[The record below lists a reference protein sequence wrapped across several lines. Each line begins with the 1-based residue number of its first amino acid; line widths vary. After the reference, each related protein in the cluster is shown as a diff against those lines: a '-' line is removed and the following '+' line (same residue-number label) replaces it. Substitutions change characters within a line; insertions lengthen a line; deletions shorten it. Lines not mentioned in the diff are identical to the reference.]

1 MDQVNI
7 PENLLEQIEAHVKNE
22 EVKANLKYDSIQDF
36 IVKAAEGILT
46 ADREQLGIHNVVIL
60 KKINDVLI
68 QEDVYRDLQEAANE
82 QHISV
87 ANLISDFIHREAPVQ
102 LNI

>member
-46 ADREQLGIHNVVIL
+46 ADREQLGINNVVIL

-68 QEDVYRDLQEAANE
+68 QEDVYRDLLEAANE
-82 QHISV
+82 QHITV
-87 ANLISDFIHREAPVQ
+87 GNLISDFIHKEAPVQ